1 MLGRILISLISTVR
15 CFLRASAAFFCAWY
29 LYLPKSRI
37 LHTGGSELGAISTRS
52 RPASAAR
59 ARPSV
64 VATTPILWP
73 VASISW
79 IFGVSMASLMRGPP
93 RSGASFVGRLTMF
106 LLLLTNVGVRSTH
119 KMAVFRAAVRLTRF
133 DPSIATELRLTS
145 QAGRVWINETFAMAR
160 SWRSAQTGRQ
170 ARRRAVRHRR
180 RASPAASHAKYI
192 ARRRGLARGRR
203 VLRALPA
210 QD

>member
-106 LLLLTNVGVRSTH
+106 LLLLTNGGWRPLH

-145 QAGRVWINETFAMAR
+145 QAGRGWINETFATAR
-160 SWRSAQTGRQ
+160 WRSARNGRQ
-170 ARRRAVRHRR
+170 ARCRAARHRR
-180 RASPAASHAKYI
+180 RASLAASHARCI
-192 ARRRGLARGRR
+192 ARRRAPARGRR
-203 VLRALPA
+203 ARRELPA